1 MNSDYNFNIRP
12 VRGTSAKKEF
22 RDASTSAASPSDNN
36 WRWARRLESDER
48 VADAKIRNEEAV
60 AIKALEQDG

>member
-12 VRGTSAKKEF
+12 VRGANAKKEF
-22 RDASTSAASPSDNN
+22 HDTSTSPGDNN

-48 VADAKIRNEEAV
+48 VAEVKIRNEEAV